1 MTVDTWLLVAGAFIL
16 GAAAAF
22 SVRTFR
28 GAKVSAANP
37 DSPPEPSVQIDD
49 RFDALV
55 RALPLGVMMLD
66 RQLRVR
72 FANRAAA
79 AIFGFVR
86 SRVRNAHL
94 IAAIP
99 SIELEQRAE
108 AALRGDL
115 AGAPIHLTGKQIN
128 RSYAVSIYPLTHE
141 QSDDQPEITGVLLI
155 ARDETEVQAL
165 ERARQEFLTN
175 VSHELRTPLSSIK
188 LMLET
193 VAESPDDE
201 AQSIFVP
208 QALAQVDRL
217 TALVQRLLEQ
227 ARVESGELV
236 LQIDEID
243 LEEVARPI
251 VQSFGPQAA
260 ARNVNLELRA
270 LRPAIIEAD
279 EQRLSQV
286 FVNLIDNAL
295 RFTPEGGSVT
305 ITLDV
310 EDGHAVV
317 RVADTGMGIPFKDL
331 PYVFERFYVVDR
343 SRTRGDSGAGLGLSI
358 VKQIVEA
365 HHGTVN
371 AESTLG
377 RGTQFT
383 VRIPMLALAS

>member
-1 MTVDTWLLVAGAFIL
+1 MTIDWLVS
-16 GAAAAF
+16 AAAF
-22 SVRTFR
+22 LLGVLATLTVRAVR
-28 GAKVSAANP
+28 GGRKNGTPAH
-37 DSPPEPSVQIDD
+37 PEPEPQHPADD

-55 RALPLGVMMLD
+55 RALPLGVIMLD
-66 RQLRVR
+66 RQMRVR

-86 SRVRNAHL
+86 ARVRNAHL

-99 SIELEQRAE
+99 SIELEQRAQ
-108 AALRGDL
+108 AALRGEL
-115 AGAPIHLTGKQIN
+115 EGTPIHLTGKQVS
-128 RSYAVSIYPLTHE
+128 RSYAVSIYPLTLE
-141 QSDDQPEITGVLLI
+141 QGDEQPEITGALVI
-155 ARDETEVQAL
+155 AQDETEVQAL

-175 VSHELRTPLSSIK
+175 ISHELRTPLSSIK

-201 AQSIFVP
+201 ARQIFLP

-217 TALVQRLLEQ
+217 TTLVQRLLEQ

-243 LEEVARPI
+243 LEQVARPI

-260 ARNVNLELRA
+260 AKNVNLELRA

-305 ITLDV
+305 VTIDI
-310 EDGHAVV
+310 DAGYAVI
-317 RVADTGMGIPFKDL
+317 RVSDTGMGIPFKDL

-343 SRTRGDSGAGLGLSI
+343 SRTRGASGAGLGLSI

-365 HHGTVN
+365 HHGSVS
-371 AESTLG
+371 AESVLG
-377 RGTQFT
+377 SGTQFT
-383 VRIPMLALAS
+383 VRLPVLAIAS